1 MPKDYN
7 KTISQEIL
15 VLSRIKKAVSAAVC
29 AIRLREECE
38 DCIQEAVVRFLQRYR
53 EVPGRPFSWYLTDC
67 CWFVRDFLKQGRSLD
82 SPKRRTL
89 RQSIDSENI
98 ERVCSE
104 IAQFVSHINPRDHA
118 VAADDLEQMRIHL
131 SAREFSILDLL
142 LQGKGTH
149 EVAQELRISASLVS
163 YSSRRIRKI
172 AVSIGLV
179 RNGRGP
185 LGDKKEKK

>member
-1 MPKDYN
+1 MKKPRSRSSEGNSRVPRRKRSLKTSIMPKDYN

-104 IAQFVSHINPRDHA
+104 
-118 VAADDLEQMRIHL
+118 
-131 SAREFSILDLL
+131 
-142 LQGKGTH
+142 
-149 EVAQELRISASLVS
+149 
-163 YSSRRIRKI
+163 
-172 AVSIGLV
+172 
-179 RNGRGP
+179 
-185 LGDKKEKK
+185 